1 MAYRTLRSVFH
12 QRDISGADAE
22 EASRRA
28 SPAALSWEFRIG
40 EHSLFCLTTPR
51 ITALTERIMVLD
63 ARVAETWA
71 ELLPIARNHYFSS
84 MIIEEIQATNEIEN
98 VHSTRREIADALESL
113 TDEPAGD
120 RRFREMVRLYAALG
134 DRSVSAPGTLD
145 DVRDLYDAVTRGE
158 VDPGDAPDGARFRAD
173 IVRITSGQKVVHTGV
188 VPEAAIDAGLTVMLA
203 QRRDDEVPHL
213 IRAAIAHL
221 IFEVV
226 HPFYDGN
233 GRTGRFLLALDLAER
248 LSPISWF
255 ALSATIFDNRDR
267 YYQAFADAE
276 HPLNRAD
283 ATPFVETML
292 EIVAESLHR
301 VTTDLA
307 DRRAALD
314 ALTDAVGAIAPAR
327 VPVDDDHR
335 GILYALGQVALFGF
349 TGAVTLDELTD
360 AGPRSKRTVRTK
372 TQFLVDAGLIEVVS
386 LRPLRFRLSTAG
398 RELCAIDGATV

>member
-1 MAYRTLRSVFH
+1 MAYRTLKSVFH

-71 ELLPIARNHYFSS
+71 ELLPVARNHYFSS

-113 TDEPAGD
+113 TDEPTGD

-158 VDPGDAPDGARFRAD
+158 VAPGDAPDGARFRAD

-203 QRRDDEVPHL
+203 QRSDEDIPHL

-248 LSPISWF
+248 L
-255 ALSATIFDNRDR
+255 
-267 YYQAFADAE
+267 AD
-276 HPLNRAD
+276 L
-283 ATPFVETML
+283 V
-292 EIVAESLHR
+292 
-301 VTTDLA
+301 
-307 DRRAALD
+307 
-314 ALTDAVGAIAPAR
+314 
-327 VPVDDDHR
+327 
-335 GILYALGQVALFGF
+335 
-349 TGAVTLDELTD
+349 
-360 AGPRSKRTVRTK
+360 VR
-372 TQFLVDAGLIEVVS
+372 VVS
-386 LRPLRFRLSTAG
+386 DHFR
-398 RELCAIDGATV
+398 